1 MLLLMLMHILDH
13 KINLL
18 QAGPAFLFAGALLTI
33 LYFNYKTIWLPI
45 GLHFGNN
52 VVGSFVTATNE
63 NDVFFGG
70 DGYLSAMLLAGLFFL
85 FVVRSKKTK

>member
-1 MLLLMLMHILDH
+1 MLMHILNP

-18 QAGPAFLFAGALLTI
+18 QVGPALFFAGALLTI

-52 VVGSFVTATNE
+52 IVGSFVTTTKE

-70 DGYLSAMLLAGLFFL
+70 DGYLSAMLLAGLFFF
-85 FVVRSKKTK
+85 FVIRSKKPGQPV